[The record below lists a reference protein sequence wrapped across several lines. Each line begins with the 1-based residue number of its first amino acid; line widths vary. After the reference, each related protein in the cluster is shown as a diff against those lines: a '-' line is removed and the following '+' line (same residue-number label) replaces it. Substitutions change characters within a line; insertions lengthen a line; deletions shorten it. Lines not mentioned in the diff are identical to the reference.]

1 MSNCI
6 STRARL
12 LSIGIGGLPLR
23 TFMWLI
29 ERDVG
34 SEAG

>member
-12 LSIGIGGLPLR
+12 LGVGIGGLPFW

-29 ERDVG
+29 ELDVDF
-34 SEAG
+34 EAA

>member
-1 MSNCI
+1 MSHHI

-12 LSIGIGGLPLR
+12 LGIGIGGLPLR

-29 ERDVG
+29 ERDIEF
-34 SEAG
+34 EAA